1 MCHHDRD
8 VWRFRC
14 KTIFPS
20 PGEVSFDEN
29 GDRYAS
35 WQIENAEIVDFARS
49 SLLLE
54 ILLCGLSFFDL
65 WKWGFIFSEECGSKW
80 STQRCGNLQRVK
92 EAIHLCRKSHLDGWQ
107 CWQFCSAGTRFLWS
121 WFLQRREIQALQT
134 MPDRAQMLGRSW
146 RVKWQVASHAVF
158 IHASL
163 KTMAQGCFGCYIIIL
178 RLPQTRQRI
187 GRRRVPQRLSKRCF
201 CQSDRQFQLHWMCR
215 RLFRSI
221 CWLCGLRSVSFR
233 LWRSRKRPWLMF
245 SMQTRVLY
253 AFRWSNKML
262 ALW

>member
-1 MCHHDRD
+1 MKMETAMHLGKLKMLKSLILPDHLCCWKFFCVVFPFWPLKVRLYIF
-8 VWRFRC
+8 WRMWFQMEHPEMWQSSACQRSN
-14 KTIFPS
+14 S
-20 PGEVSFDEN
+20 PLPK
-29 GDRYAS
+29 
-35 WQIENAEIVDFARS
+35 I
-49 SLLLE
+49 SLGWMAVLA
-54 ILLCGLSFFDL
+54 ILLRGNSFPVILVSTKKRNPGLANHARQGTDA
-65 WKWGFIFSEECGSKW
+65 WEELEG
-80 STQRCGNLQRVK
+80 
-92 EAIHLCRKSHLDGWQ
+92 
-107 CWQFCSAGTRFLWS
+107 
-121 WFLQRREIQALQT
+121 
-134 MPDRAQMLGRSW
+134 
-146 RVKWQVASHAVF
+146 QVASCKPCCIQV
-158 IHASL
+158 ASL